1 LLAGQV
7 AGADFCQPLVYD
19 AGLAGTDPR
28 RSLPCALATLMTD
41 IPVLSD
47 DLVSKV
53 KQLCYRGYQHY
64 DESDYQQAL
73 RAFYQAWLLL
83 PKPQTQWREAGWAL
97 TAIGDTYF
105 RTRQYSQSCEA
116 LRSAL
121 LCPAAVDSPFV
132 HLRLG
137 QSLHELG
144 ESKDALRELEIAHQL
159 GGDDVFGREDVKYRK
174 LLDSAKATA
183 PGSESQQPLF

>member
-1 LLAGQV
+1 
-7 AGADFCQPLVYD
+7 
-19 AGLAGTDPR
+19 
-28 RSLPCALATLMTD
+28 MTD
-41 IPVLSD
+41 IPILAD
-47 DLVSKV
+47 DLVTKV

-64 DESDYQQAL
+64 DDGDYQQAL

-121 LCPAAVDSPFV
+121 LCPIADQSPFV

-144 ESKDALRELEIAHQL
+144 EENEALTQLRVAKRL
-159 GGDDVFGREDVKYRK
+159 GGEEVFAREHVKYRM
-174 LLDSAKATA
+174 LVENDPA
-183 PGSESQQPLF
+183 PVTEAESQQQLF

>member
-1 LLAGQV
+1 
-7 AGADFCQPLVYD
+7 
-19 AGLAGTDPR
+19 
-28 RSLPCALATLMTD
+28 MTD
-41 IPVLSD
+41 IPILADNLSA
-47 DLVSKV
+47 KV
-53 KQLCYRGYQHY
+53 KQLCYQGYQRY
-64 DESDYQQAL
+64 DAGDYQQAL

-121 LCPAAVDSPFV
+121 VCPVADQSPFV

-137 QSLHELG
+137 QGLYELG
-144 ESKDALRELEIAHQL
+144 EESEALQHLRLAKKL
-159 GGDDVFGREDVKYRK
+159 GGPDVFAREHVKYRM
-174 LLDSAKATA
+174 LVDDQPAQASDAD
-183 PGSESQQPLF
+183 SQQPLF